1 MCSRTRILLVDDHSG
16 VRTAIARALELEPDF
31 AVVGQAADGW
41 DAIEQVEQL
50 MPDVVV
56 MDVTMPR
63 MNGLEATRILSAAV
77 PEVKVI
83 GLSLHEVDL
92 MADSM
97 LSAGATAYVA
107 KSASPDDLVAAVRS
121 AGGREMPT
129 GGA

>member
-1 MCSRTRILLVDDHSG
+1 M
-16 VRTAIARALELEPDF
+16 EPDF